1 MSRMD
6 IRQAIIA
13 VATIALLI
21 VILWMSGVGNP

>member
-13 VATIALLI
+13 IAIIALLI
-21 VILWMSGVGNP
+21 VILWMSGVGSR